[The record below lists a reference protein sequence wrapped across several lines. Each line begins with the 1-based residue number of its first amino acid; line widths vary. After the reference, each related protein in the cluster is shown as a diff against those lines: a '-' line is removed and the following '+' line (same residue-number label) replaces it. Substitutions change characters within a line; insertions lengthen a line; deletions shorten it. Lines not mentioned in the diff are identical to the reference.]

1 LGNRDVS
8 DSIDGDRG
16 QHQTALVGKDELS
29 EDVGEAKRL
38 EKGSL
43 EKIISDEPREGE
55 EGHEESEDG
64 HTDTTVTDN
73 TVESESEPPLPP
85 PPVDVSDEFRF
96 PLEVSSSFDPH
107 KPLHLRRVQLWWPH
121 CEEWFSGTIKLQPSR
136 K

>member
-1 LGNRDVS
+1 MGNNCDVS
-8 DSIDGDRG
+8 DSIDGDRE
-16 QHQTALVGKDELS
+16 QQQTALVSKEELS
-29 EDVGEAKRL
+29 EDGGEAKRL
-38 EKGSL
+38 L
-43 EKIISDEPREGE
+43 EEETLENIVSDEPIERE
-55 EGHEESEDG
+55 EGNEESEDG

-73 TVESESEPPLPP
+73 TVDSDPLP

-96 PLEVSSSFDPH
+96 PLEVSSSFDIH

>member
-1 LGNRDVS
+1 MGNCDVS
-8 DSIDGDRG
+8 DSIDGDRE
-16 QHQTALVGKDELS
+16 QQQTAPVDKAELK
-29 EDVGEAKRL
+29 E
-38 EKGSL
+38 GSL
-43 EKIISDEPREGE
+43 EEIISDEPREEGE
-55 EGHEESEDG
+55 EGNEESEDG